1 LIRTCVNRLL
11 RFALEFGSKRFPD
24 VFSGLSEWISKLY
37 FPWKVDVFPRAYR
50 GKFPFPVPG
59 NNQKGG
65 GNLMSNIFST
75 DFAGRNFSLKTNYV
89 AAQADGSMLV
99 YYGDTVV
106 LVTVVSLK
114 SVREGVDF
122 LPLTVD
128 YQEKTF
134 AAGKIPGGF
143 FKREGRN
150 NEREVL
156 TSRIIDRAIRPLFPK
171 GYYSETQVVAT
182 VLSVDKENDSDVAA
196 MIGASA
202 ALEISDVPFKG
213 PIAGVRIGR
222 INGALVANASPEQM
236 QESELNLFLVGRKV
250 TSGKEGR
257 PYDVE
262 LVMMEGEAKEVAE
275 DVIVDAIKF
284 GLESVRPV
292 IDLQDQVRAAI
303 GKAKRSVEEEAAD
316 EELIERVRAEALP
329 GLKEGYSLPRK
340 LERYSKLG
348 DVRAAVIKTIGDGD
362 AAISKKV
369 AAIIENIESRILR
382 DMIIQEKK
390 RIDGRSST
398 DIRAISSEVGVLPR
412 AHGSAL
418 FNRGETQALAVLTL
432 GTSSDEQRMDYI
444 AGEERR
450 SFLLHY
456 NFPPYS
462 VGEAKSLRS
471 PGRREIGHGALA
483 RKALVP
489 ILPSPETFPYTIRI
503 VSEILSSNGSS
514 SMATVCGGIMCLM
527 DGGVPVKDIVAGI
540 AMGLLKEGDEVVILS
555 DILGDE
561 DHAGDMDFKV
571 CGTEKGVTAMQMDIK
586 IDGLTE
592 DILRKA
598 LAQAREGRMHI
609 IGKIRETMSAPRS
622 DISLYAP
629 RITTVKVKE
638 DQVRTVIGSGGKNIR
653 QIISETGV
661 TIDVEDDGTVTI
673 ASADAEAAAR
683 AVAMVKWLTEEA
695 EVGKIYRGTVKKIVD
710 FGAFVEILPGTE
722 GLLHISQIAKE
733 RIAKVTDVLREGD
746 EVMVKVLEVDKSGK
760 IRLSRKEALGTE
772 ST

>member
-1 LIRTCVNRLL
+1 MSN
-11 RFALEFGSKRFPD
+11 
-24 VFSGLSEWISKLY
+24 VFS
-37 FPWKVDVFPRAYR
+37 A
-50 GKFPFPVPG
+50 
-59 NNQKGG
+59 
-65 GNLMSNIFST
+65 
-75 DFAGRNFSLKTNYV
+75 DFAGRNISLKANYV
-89 AAQADGSMLV
+89 AAQADGAVLV

-106 LVTVVSLK
+106 LVTAVSLK
-114 SVREGVDF
+114 STREGVDF

-128 YQEKTF
+128 YQEMTF

-143 FKREGRN
+143 FKREGRP
-150 NEREVL
+150 NEREIL
-156 TSRIIDRAIRPLFPK
+156 TSRVIDRAIRPLFPK
-171 GYYSETQVVAT
+171 GYFSETQLVAT
-182 VLSVDKENDSDVAA
+182 LLSVDKQNDPDVAS

-202 ALEISDVPFKG
+202 ALGISDIPFKG
-213 PIAGVRIGR
+213 PIAGIRVGR
-222 INGALVANASPEQM
+222 INGEFVANMCPEKM
-236 QESELNLFLVGRKV
+236 KESEMSLFLVGRKV
-250 TSGKEGR
+250 TPGTSGR

-262 LVMMEGEAKEVAE
+262 LVMMEGEAKEVPE
-275 DVIVDAIKF
+275 DIIVDAIKF
-284 GLESVRPV
+284 GLESIRPV
-292 IDLQDQVRAAI
+292 IDLQDQIQASI
-303 GKAKRSVEEEAAD
+303 GKVKRPVEEPVPD
-316 EELIERVRAEALP
+316 EELVARVREEALP
-329 GLKEGYSLPRK
+329 GLKEGYAMPRK

-348 DVRAAVIKTIGDGD
+348 DVRAEVIKNIGGD
-362 AAISKKV
+362 DAVLSKKV
-369 AAIIENIESRILR
+369 AGIIENLESRILR
-382 DMIIQEKK
+382 DMIIQDKK
-390 RIDGRSST
+390 RIDGRSSV
-398 DIRAISSEVGVLPR
+398 DIRPISSEAGVLPR

-418 FNRGETQALAVLTL
+418 FSRGETQALAALTL
-432 GTSSDEQRMDYI
+432 GTSADEQRMDYVG
-444 AGEERR
+444 GEEIRT
-450 SFLLHY
+450 FLLHY
-456 NFPPYS
+456 NFPPFS
-462 VGEAKSLRS
+462 VGEAKMLRS

-489 ILPSPETFPYTIRI
+489 VLPSPEEFPYTIRI

-514 SMATVCGGIMCLM
+514 SMATVCGGILCLM

-540 AMGLLKEGDEVVILS
+540 AMGLLKEGNEIVILS

-609 IGKIRETMSAPRS
+609 IGKIRETLAAPRG
-622 DISLYAP
+622 DISQYAP

-695 EVGKIYRGTVKKIVD
+695 EIGKIYRGTVKKIVD

-733 RIAKVTDVLREGD
+733 RIAKVTDVLQEGD
-746 EVMVKVLEVDKSGK
+746 EVMVKVLEIDKSGK
-760 IRLSRKEALGTE
+760 IRLSRKEALGAE
-772 ST
+772 VK

>member
-1 LIRTCVNRLL
+1 MSN
-11 RFALEFGSKRFPD
+11 
-24 VFSGLSEWISKLY
+24 VFS
-37 FPWKVDVFPRAYR
+37 A
-50 GKFPFPVPG
+50 
-59 NNQKGG
+59 
-65 GNLMSNIFST
+65 
-75 DFAGRNFSLKTNYV
+75 DFAGRNISLKANYV
-89 AAQADGSMLV
+89 AAQADGSILV

-106 LVTVVSLK
+106 LITVVSLK

-128 YQEKTF
+128 YQEMTF
-134 AAGKIPGGF
+134 AGGKIPGGF
-143 FKREGRN
+143 FKREGRP
-150 NEREVL
+150 NEKEIL

-171 GYYSETQVVAT
+171 GYFSETQVVAT
-182 VLSVDKENDSDVAA
+182 LLSVDKENDPDVASMMA
-196 MIGASA
+196 ASA
-202 ALEISDVPFKG
+202 ALEISDIPFKG
-213 PIAGVRIGR
+213 PIAGVRVGL
-222 INGALVANASPEQM
+222 INGEFVVNASPERM
-236 QESELNLFLVGRKV
+236 KESEMSLFLVGRKV
-250 TSGKEGR
+250 TPGASGR

-262 LVMMEGEAKEVAE
+262 LVMMEGEAKEVSE
-275 DVIVDAIKF
+275 DKIVDAIKC
-284 GLESVRPV
+284 GLEAIRPV
-292 IDLQDQVRAAI
+292 IDLQDQMRAEI
-303 GKAKRSVEEEAAD
+303 GRAKRPVEAQVED
-316 EELIERVRAEALP
+316 EELIARVKDGALA

-348 DVRAAVIKTIGDGD
+348 EVRAAVIKNIGGDD
-362 AAISKKV
+362 AALCKKV
-369 AAIIENIESRILR
+369 AAIIEHLESRIIR
-382 DMIIQEKK
+382 EMIIQEKK

-398 DIRAISSEVGVLPR
+398 DIRPISSEVGVLPR

-418 FNRGETQALAVLTL
+418 FNRGETQALAALTL
-432 GTSSDEQRMDYI
+432 GTSSDEQRMDYVS
-444 AGEERR
+444 GEETR

-462 VGEAKSLRS
+462 VGEAKPQRS

-489 ILPSPETFPYTIRI
+489 VLPSAETFPYTIRI

-514 SMATVCGGIMCLM
+514 SMATVCGGILCLM

-540 AMGLLKEGDEVVILS
+540 AMGLLKEGDQIVVLS

-598 LAQAREGRMHI
+598 LAQAKEGRLHI
-609 IGKIRETMSAPRS
+609 IGKIRETLAAPRG

-733 RIAKVTDVLREGD
+733 RIAKVTDVLQEGD
-746 EVMVKVLEVDKSGK
+746 EVMVKVLEIDKSGK
-760 IRLSRKEALGTE
+760 IRLSRKEALGAE
-772 ST
+772 VQ

>member
-1 LIRTCVNRLL
+1 MSN
-11 RFALEFGSKRFPD
+11 
-24 VFSGLSEWISKLY
+24 VFS
-37 FPWKVDVFPRAYR
+37 A
-50 GKFPFPVPG
+50 
-59 NNQKGG
+59 
-65 GNLMSNIFST
+65 
-75 DFAGRNFSLKTNYV
+75 DFAGRNISLKANYV
-89 AAQADGSMLV
+89 AAQADGSILV
-99 YYGDTVV
+99 YYGETVV
-106 LVTVVSLK
+106 LVTAVSLK
-114 SVREGVDF
+114 SMREGVDF

-128 YQEKTF
+128 YQEMTF

-143 FKREGRN
+143 FKREGRP
-150 NEREVL
+150 NEREIL

-171 GYYSETQVVAT
+171 GYYYETQLVAT
-182 VLSVDKENDSDVAA
+182 LLSVDKENDPDVAS

-202 ALEISDVPFKG
+202 ALGISDVPFKG
-213 PIAGVRIGR
+213 PIAGVRVGR
-222 INGALVANASPEQM
+222 INGEFVANACPEKM
-236 QESELNLFLVGRKV
+236 KESDLSLFLVGRKV
-250 TSGKEGR
+250 VPGTSGR

-262 LVMMEGEAKEVAE
+262 LVMMEGEAREVPE
-275 DVIVDAIKF
+275 DVIVDAIRF
-284 GLESVRPV
+284 GLDSIRPV
-292 IDLQDQVRAAI
+292 IDLQDQIQAAI
-303 GKAKRSVEEEAAD
+303 GKAKRPVEEPVPD
-316 EELIERVRAEALP
+316 EDLIARVRGEALS
-329 GLKEGYSLPRK
+329 GLQEGYSMPRK
-340 LERYSKLG
+340 LERYSKLA
-348 DVRAAVIKTIGDGD
+348 DVRAAVIKNIGGED
-362 AAISKKV
+362 AVLCKKV
-369 AAIIENIESRILR
+369 AAILEHMESRILR
-382 DMIIQEKK
+382 DMIIKDKK
-390 RIDGRSST
+390 RIDGRTST
-398 DIRAISSEVGVLPR
+398 DIRPISSEVGVLPR

-418 FNRGETQALAVLTL
+418 FSRGETQALAALTL
-432 GTSSDEQRMDYI
+432 GTSADEQRMDYVS
-444 AGEERR
+444 GEEIRT
-450 SFLLHY
+450 FMLHY

-489 ILPSPETFPYTIRI
+489 VLPSPEEFPYTIRI

-514 SMATVCGGIMCLM
+514 SMATVCGGIYVLM

-540 AMGLLKEGDEVVILS
+540 AMGLLKEGNEVVILS

-592 DILRKA
+592 DILRNA
-598 LAQAREGRMHI
+598 LAQARQGRMHI
-609 IGKIRETMSAPRS
+609 IGRIRETLAASRS
-622 DISLYAP
+622 DISRYAP

-695 EVGKIYRGTVKKIVD
+695 EVGKIYQGTVKKIVD

-733 RIAKVTDVLREGD
+733 RIAKVTDVLQEGD
-746 EVMVKVLEVDKSGK
+746 EVMVKVLEIDKSGK
-760 IRLSRKEALGTE
+760 IRLSRKEALKI
-772 ST
+772 

>member
-1 LIRTCVNRLL
+1 
-11 RFALEFGSKRFPD
+11 
-24 VFSGLSEWISKLY
+24 
-37 FPWKVDVFPRAYR
+37 
-50 GKFPFPVPG
+50 
-59 NNQKGG
+59 
-65 GNLMSNIFST
+65 MSNIFST

-202 ALEISDVPFKG
+202 ALEMSDAPFKG
-213 PIAGVRIGR
+213 PIAGVRVGR
-222 INGALVANASPEQM
+222 INGEFIANGSAEKM
-236 QESELNLFLVGRKV
+236 KESEMSLFLVGRKV
-250 TSGKEGR
+250 TPGRAGR

-262 LVMMEGEAKEVAE
+262 LVMMEGEANEVAE
-275 DVIVDAIKF
+275 DIIVDAIKF
-284 GLESVRPV
+284 GLEAVRPV
-292 IDLQDQVRAAI
+292 IELQDKMRAEV
-303 GKAKRSVEEEAAD
+303 GKAKRPVAEVAPD
-316 EELIERVRAEALP
+316 EELIARVRAEALP
-329 GLKEGYSLPRK
+329 GLKEGYSMPRK
-340 LERYSKLG
+340 LERYGKLG
-348 DVRAAVIKTIGDGD
+348 DVREAVIKNIGAGD
-362 AAISKKV
+362 AVLAKKV
-369 AAIIENIESRILR
+369 AAIIEHLESRILR

-398 DIRAISSEVGVLPR
+398 EIRPISSEVGILPR
-412 AHGSAL
+412 THGSAL
-418 FNRGETQALAVLTL
+418 FTRGETQALAVLTL
-432 GTSSDEQRMDYI
+432 GTSADEQRMDYI

-450 SFLLHY
+450 TFMLHY

-503 VSEILSSNGSS
+503 VSEIMSSNGSS
-514 SMATVCGGIMCLM
+514 SMASVCGGILSLM

-598 LAQAREGRMHI
+598 LAQARDGRIHI
-609 IGKIRETMSAPRS
+609 IGKIRETMTAPRS

-629 RITTVKVKE
+629 RITTVKVKAE
-638 DQVRTVIGSGGKNIR
+638 QVRTVIGSGGKNIR

-673 ASADAEAAAR
+673 ASADAEASAR

-695 EVGKIYRGTVKKIVD
+695 EIGKIYRGTVKKIVD

-733 RIAKVTDVLREGD
+733 RIAKVTDVLQEGD

-760 IRLSRKEALGTE
+760 IRLSRKEALDAE
-772 ST
+772 AN

>member
-1 LIRTCVNRLL
+1 MSKE
-11 RFALEFGSKRFPD
+11 FA
-24 VFSGLSEWISKLY
+24 V
-37 FPWKVDVFPRAYR
+37 
-50 GKFPFPVPG
+50 
-59 NNQKGG
+59 
-65 GNLMSNIFST
+65 
-75 DFAGRNFSLKTNYV
+75 DFAGRNFTIKTDYV
-89 AAQADGSMLV
+89 AAQADGSTLV

-106 LVTVVSLK
+106 LLTAVSLK

-128 YQEKTF
+128 YQEMTF

-143 FKREGRN
+143 FKREGRP
-150 NEREVL
+150 NEREIL

-171 GYYSETQVVAT
+171 GYYSETQLVAT
-182 VLSVDKENDSDVAA
+182 VLSVDKENDPDVAA
-196 MIGASA
+196 MAGASA
-202 ALEISDVPFKG
+202 ALVISDIPFKG
-213 PIAGVRIGR
+213 PIACVRVGR
-222 INGALVANASPEQM
+222 IQGEFIANAPAEKM
-236 QESELNLFLVGRKV
+236 QESDMNLFLVGRKAAP
-250 TSGKEGR
+250 GR
-257 PYDVE
+257 TGLPYDVE
-262 LVMMEGEAKEVAE
+262 LVMMEGEAREVPE
-275 DVIVDAIKF
+275 EILVDAIKF
-284 GLESVRPV
+284 GLEAVRPV
-292 IDLQDQVRAAI
+292 IDLQDRM
-303 GKAKRSVEEEAAD
+303 REAAGKPKRPVAEDTPD
-316 EELIERVRAEALP
+316 EELFSRVRQAALP
-329 GLKEGYSLPRK
+329 GLREGYGMPRK
-340 LERYSKLG
+340 LERYAKLG
-348 DVRAAVIKTIGDGD
+348 DVRAAVISEIAGAD
-362 AAISKKV
+362 AALGKKI
-369 AAIIENIESRILR
+369 AAMLEHLESRILR
-382 DMIIQEKK
+382 DMILQEKR
-390 RIDGRSST
+390 RIDGRT
-398 DIRAISSEVGVLPR
+398 ATAVRPISSEVGVLPR

-418 FNRGETQALAVLTL
+418 FNRGETQALAALTL
-432 GTSSDEQRMDYI
+432 GTSSDEQRMDYVG
-444 AGEERR
+444 GEELR

-462 VGEAKSLRS
+462 VGEAKPLRS

-489 ILPSPETFPYTIRI
+489 VLPSPEEFPYTIRI

-514 SMATVCGGIMCLM
+514 SMATVCGGILCLM

-571 CGTEKGVTAMQMDIK
+571 CGTEKGVTALQMDIK

-592 DILRKA
+592 DILRRA
-598 LAQAREGRMHI
+598 LAQAREGRIHI
-609 IGKIRETMSAPRS
+609 IGKIRETLSASRT
-622 DISLYAP
+622 DISPYAP

-733 RIAKVTDVLREGD
+733 RIAKVTDVLQEGD

-772 ST
+772 IN